1 MSTRSGAITREPAVL
16 GIDLGTSQV
25 KALLSTRSGEVLGQ
39 GIAGYSVRAP
49 RTGWAEIAPEEWWRA
64 ATTAVNAAVDQ
75 AGCDSRGREI
85 VGLAIVGQM
94 HGAVLTDASGAALRP
109 AILWLDRR
117 SSAEVEDYLR
127 LPEPLRSA
135 LANPP
140 SPGMAGPTLLWLS
153 RHEPETYRRARWLL
167 QPKDWLRLRLTGEAA
182 TDHTD
187 ASGTLLYDL
196 GRHRWATEVVGALGL
211 RGDLLPPL
219 RPPAAIAGHLQPEAA
234 AGLGLPVGLPV
245 ATGAADTAA
254 SVLAAALPGPG
265 WCLLT
270 LGTGGQWV
278 VPVPEADSAA
288 DSAAGRLDP
297 SGQTNLFAAADG
309 GAYRLAAAQNVGIA
323 LDWVSS
329 ILRTSWADLY
339 GTADAPWQPG
349 TPLFLPYLAGERWD
363 HATTGPTGAWEGLSL
378 AHQREDLLRAALEG
392 VAFLLR
398 TKLDDLHRVGCRPE
412 KIVLAGGGSQHPSWR
427 RLLADVFRLPL
438 FTASTPWLSARGG
451 TLIAG
456 VATGLY
462 SSWAD
467 AAKSIPP
474 PEPAAAAGHT
484 DLAEEHYQRFRSLR
498 DRAGR
503 PAVASGGDAS

>member
-1 MSTRSGAITREPAVL
+1 MTTEPAVL

-25 KALLSTRSGEVLGQ
+25 KTLVCNRSGEELGK

-49 RTGWAEIAPEEWWRA
+49 RTGWAEIDPEEWWRA
-64 ATTAVNAAVDQ
+64 ATAAVTAALEQ
-75 AGCDSRGREI
+75 AGRDGPDVEI
-85 VGLAIVGQM
+85 MGLAIAGQM
-94 HGAVLTDASGAALRP
+94 HGAVVTDPRGEPLRP
-109 AILWLDRR
+109 AIVWLDRR
-117 SSAEVEDYLR
+117 SSAEVEDYRR
-127 LPEPLRSA
+127 LPGTLRSA
-135 LANPP
+135 LGNPP

-153 RHEPETYRRARWLL
+153 RHEPETYRRARWLF
-167 QPKDWLRLRLTGEAA
+167 QPKDWLRMRLTGEPAA
-182 TDHTD
+182 DPTD

-196 GRHRWATEVVGALGL
+196 SEGRWATEVADALGL

-219 RPPAAIAGHLQPEAA
+219 RPPAEIAGKLQPGAA
-234 AGLGLPVGLPV
+234 ARLGLPAGLPV

-254 SVLAAALPGPG
+254 SLLAAGLPGPG

-278 VPVPEADSAA
+278 VPVSEADSAA
-288 DSAAGRLDP
+288 GGLDP

-323 LDWVSS
+323 LDWVNS

-339 GTADAPWQPG
+339 GTADARWQAG

-363 HATTGPTGAWEGLSL
+363 HATTGPTGAWEDLSL
-378 AHQREDLLRAALEG
+378 AHRREDLLRAALEG

-398 TKLDDLHRVGCRPE
+398 TKLGDLERVGSRPE
-412 KIVLAGGGSQHPSWR
+412 KIALAGGGSQHAAWR
-427 RLLADVFRLPL
+427 RLLADVFQLPL
-438 FTASTPWLSARGG
+438 FTASTPWLSARGAAV
-451 TLIAG
+451 IAG

-462 SSWAD
+462 PSWAG
-467 AAKSIPP
+467 AATSIPP
-474 PEPAAAAGHT
+474 PEPAAAAGHS
-484 DLAEEHYQRFRSLR
+484 DPAEEHYRRFRELR

-503 PAVASGGDAS
+503 PSAAPGGTAS

>member
-1 MSTRSGAITREPAVL
+1 MAKEPAVL
-16 GIDLGTSQV
+16 GIDLGTSQL
-25 KALLSTRSGEVLGQ
+25 KAQLSSRNGEVLGQ

-49 RTGWAEIAPEEWWRA
+49 RPGWAEIDPDEWWRA
-64 ATTAVNAAVDQ
+64 AAVAVSAALDQ
-75 AGCDSRGREI
+75 ADRDSAALEI
-85 VGLAIVGQM
+85 AGLGIVGQM
-94 HGAVLTDASGAALRP
+94 HGAVLTGRDGVALRP

-117 SSAEVEDYLR
+117 SSAEAEEYKR
-127 LPEPLRSA
+127 MPEPLRSA
-135 LANPP
+135 LGNPP

-153 RHEPETYRRARWLL
+153 RHEPDVYRQARWLL

-182 TDHTD
+182 ADPTD

-196 GRHRWATEVVGALGL
+196 ERRRWATEVVDALGL

-219 RPPAAIAGHLQPEAA
+219 RPPEAIAGKLQPDAA
-234 AGLGLPVGLPV
+234 ARLGLPAGLPV

-278 VPVPEADSAA
+278 VPVPDP

-297 SGQTNLFAAADG
+297 RGQTNLFAAADG
-309 GAYRLAAAQNVGIA
+309 GRYRLAAAQNVGIA
-323 LDWVSS
+323 LDWANS
-329 ILRTSWADLY
+329 ILQTSWAELY
-339 GTADAPWQPG
+339 ATADAPWQPG
-349 TPLFLPYLAGERWD
+349 TPRFLPYLAGERWD

-398 TKLDDLHRVGCRPE
+398 TKLDDLDRMGSRPE
-412 KIVLAGGGSQHPSWR
+412 RIALAGGGSQHPSWR
-427 RLLADVFRLPL
+427 RLLADVFQRPL
-438 FTASTPWLSARGG
+438 FSASTPWLSARGA

-456 VATGLY
+456 LATGLY
-462 SSWAD
+462 PSWAG
-467 AAKSIPP
+467 AAASIPP
-474 PEPAAAAGHT
+474 PEPAAPAGHS
-484 DLAEEHYQRFRSLR
+484 DLAEEGYQRFRELR
-498 DRAGR
+498 DRAPG
-503 PAVASGGDAS
+503 PAAPPGGTGS